1 MSPGPP
7 RVLLLTGPPGIGK
20 TTAMRRIASGL
31 AGRALGGF
39 TTAEIRE
46 KGVRVGFALES
57 FDGARAVL
65 AHVGIPSP
73 HRVGRYGVDLAALA
87 RFAASALD
95 PAARPDLYLV
105 DEIGKMECLSSCFI
119 RLAETLLDS
128 GKIVVATVAR
138 QGEGLIREVKGRP
151 DSLLVEVTPANRQLL
166 PDELVRW
173 LEKRLAVNR

>member
-1 MSPGPP
+1 
-7 RVLLLTGPPGIGK
+7 
-20 TTAMRRIASGL
+20 MRRIASGL

-73 HRVGRYGVDLAALA
+73 HRVGRYGVDVAALA
-87 RFAASALD
+87 RFVASALD

-105 DEIGKMECLSSCFI
+105 DEIGRMECLSDDFVTAME
-119 RLAETLLDS
+119 RLLD
-128 GKIVVATVAR
+128 GEIPVVATV
-138 QGEGLIREVKGRP
+138 GERGAGLIERVKRRENAV
-151 DSLLVEVTPANRQLL
+151 LWTLTHANRDQIPSRVLGWLGSLSRHPGAL
-166 PDELVRW
+166 PGPGT
-173 LEKRLAVNR
+173 